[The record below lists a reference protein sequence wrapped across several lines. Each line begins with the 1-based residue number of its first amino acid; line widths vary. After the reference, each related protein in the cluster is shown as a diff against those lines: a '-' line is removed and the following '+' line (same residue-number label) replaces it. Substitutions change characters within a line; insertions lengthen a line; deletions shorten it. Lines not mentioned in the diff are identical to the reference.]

1 MRHRRCCRRIFRAA
15 GSPAART
22 AVEKSDCL
30 LTVGLRRV
38 DSTSAFFT
46 DAIPASA
53 IHLNARSINLGL
65 EKFLRPGDL
74 ILAEDGTS
82 NSGATQMRLPAGC
95 VFVTQAI

>member
-1 MRHRRCCRRIFRAA
+1 VAVLSTCRAAFDETSPPFAGVYLGVA

-53 IHLNARSINLGL
+53 IHLNARSMNLGFENYQAINLRSYS
-65 EKFLRPGDL
+65 KR
-74 ILAEDGTS
+74 
-82 NSGATQMRLPAGC
+82 
-95 VFVTQAI
+95 